1 MRHENV
7 EKLLLDNGYEGV
19 KYLSGDSYDTAII
32 GVTSDDRVVYDY
44 EKMIEWL
51 MENDDIDRE
60 AAAEWIQYNT
70 IRALPYMAPGEPV
83 VMYPL

>member
-44 EKMIEWL
+44 EKMVEWL

-60 AAAEWIQYNT
+60 AAAE
-70 IRALPYMAPGEPV
+70 
-83 VMYPL
+83 